1 MLELAL
7 VVGIVVLTSAACSL
21 FEAVLYSVPP
31 AHIDTLERAGQPA
44 GALLR
49 RLRSQVDRPI
59 AAILSLNTVANTGG
73 AALAGAIAT
82 SVLES
87 VWIGWFS
94 AVFTLAILV
103 FSEIV
108 PKTAG
113 VVYARQ
119 LAGPIAAP
127 LQALVVAFAPV
138 IWLSRRLT
146 SLVAAGKAVERVSD
160 EELLLMVR
168 RGLSSGDLKPHEADV
183 ISNVLALEAKTAAEV
198 MTPRTVL
205 FTLPTAAR
213 VAEAAA
219 DKQLLRHSR
228 VPVYDDDPDDIVGI
242 VHRHDILRA
251 AARDEFDTTL
261 DRLMRRVVFV
271 VETAKLD
278 HLLRSF
284 LEQRQH
290 LMIVTDEFGSVS
302 GIVTLED
309 VLEEILG
316 REIVDEFDH
325 VADLR
330 AFARQ
335 QRGARRTPAPIAS
348 PDRGTDHE

>member
-1 MLELAL
+1 MLELSI

-21 FEAVLYSVPP
+21 FEAVLYSVPL

-44 GALLR
+44 GPVLR
-49 RLRSQVDRPI
+49 RLRSHVDRPI

-73 AALAGAIAT
+73 AALAGAIA
-82 SVLES
+82 SNVLES
-87 VWIGWFS
+87 VWIGYFS
-94 AVFTLAILV
+94 AAFTLAILV
-103 FSEIV
+103 LSEII

-127 LQALVVAFAPV
+127 LQTLVVAFAPI
-138 IWLSRRLT
+138 IWISRRVTRL
-146 SLVAAGKAVERVSD
+146 LAAGKAADRVSD

-183 ISNVLALEAKTAAEV
+183 ISNILALEAKTAAEV

-205 FTLPTAAR
+205 FTLPTATG

-228 VPVYDDDPDDIVGI
+228 VPVYDEDPDDIVGI

-251 AARDEFDTTL
+251 AAKDEFDTTL
-261 DRLMRRVVFV
+261 DQLMRKVHFV

-278 HLLRSF
+278 HLLRGF

-290 LMIVTDEFGSVS
+290 LMVVTDEFGSIS
-302 GIVTLED
+302 GILTLED

-335 QRGARRTPAPIAS
+335 QRGTRPTSTPSAP
-348 PDRGTDHE
+348 PF

>member
-1 MLELAL
+1 MFELAL
-7 VVGIVVLTSAACSL
+7 VVGVVVLASAACSL
-21 FEAVLYSVPP
+21 FEAVLYSVPL

-44 GALLR
+44 GPVLR
-49 RLRSQVDRPI
+49 RLRAHVDRPI

-73 AALAGAIAT
+73 AALAGAIA
-82 SVLES
+82 SNVLGS
-87 VWIGWFS
+87 VWIGYFS
-94 AVFTLAILV
+94 AAFTLAILV
-103 FSEIV
+103 LSEII

-127 LQALVVAFAPV
+127 LQALVVAFAPI

-146 SLVAAGKAVERVSD
+146 SLVAAGKAADRVSD
-160 EELLLMVR
+160 EELLMIVR

-205 FTLPTAAR
+205 FTLPTATG

-219 DKQLLRHSR
+219 DRQLLRHSR
-228 VPVYDDDPDDIVGI
+228 VPVYDEDPDDIVGL

-251 AARDEFDTTL
+251 AAKDEFETTL
-261 DRLMRRVVFV
+261 DQIMRRVLFV
-271 VETAKLD
+271 VGTAKLD
-278 HLLRSF
+278 HLLRVF

-290 LMIVTDEFGSVS
+290 LMVVTDEFGSVS

-316 REIVDEFDH
+316 REIVDEFDQ

-335 QRGARRTPAPIAS
+335 QRGARRTSAAGAETS
-348 PDRGTDHE
+348 HG

>member
-1 MLELAL
+1 MLALAL
-7 VVGIVVLTSAACSL
+7 VVGVVVLTSAACSL

-31 AHIDTLERAGQPA
+31 AHVDALERAGQPA
-44 GALLR
+44 GRLLR

-73 AALAGAIAT
+73 AALAGAIA
-82 SVLES
+82 SNVLGS
-87 VWIGWFS
+87 AWIGYFS
-94 AVFTLAILV
+94 AAFTLAILV
-103 FSEIV
+103 VSEIV

-127 LQALVVAFAPV
+127 LQTLVVAFAPV
-138 IWLSRRLT
+138 IWLSRRVT
-146 SLVAAGKAVERVSD
+146 SLVAAGKAADRVSD

-168 RGLSSGDLKPHEADV
+168 RGLSSGDLKQHEADV
-183 ISNVLALEAKTAAEV
+183 ISNVLALEAKTAGEI

-205 FTLPTAAR
+205 FTLPTATG

-219 DKQLLRHSR
+219 NEHLLRHSR

-242 VHRHDILRA
+242 AHRHDILRA
-251 AARDEFDTTL
+251 AARDEFEKTL
-261 DRLMRRVVFV
+261 DRLMRRVHFV
-271 VETAKLD
+271 VETARLD
-278 HLLRSF
+278 HLLRRF
-284 LEQRQH
+284 LAQREH
-290 LMIVTDEFGSVS
+290 LMVVTDEFGSVS

-316 REIVDEFDH
+316 REIVDESDH

-335 QRGARRTPAPIAS
+335 QRGVRRAPAAPARPGGETG
-348 PDRGTDHE
+348 RG